1 MIFRKLKNLHSV
13 FIDIH
18 LVFCYTKSKI
28 YSRKGLYMKK
38 DYLKTIKTYTKHLSD
53 DQLIDLLD
61 IHSELFNNSSKV
73 KVPISYLDKPFN
85 DFVYY
90 IVKHSTPKSQYIN
103 VINIIHLIISDYYTT
118 EQIHT
123 ILLDLI

>member
-1 MIFRKLKNLHSV
+1 
-13 FIDIH
+13 
-18 LVFCYTKSKI
+18 
-28 YSRKGLYMKK
+28 MKK
-38 DYLKTIKTYTKHLSD
+38 HNLKTIKTYINHMSE
-53 DQLIDLLD
+53 DQLSNLYD
-61 IHSELFNNSSKV
+61 IHSKLFIKSKKV
-73 KVPISYLDKPFN
+73 KIPTSYLYKSYN

-90 IVKHSTPKSQYIN
+90 IIEHSTPKSQYIN